1 MRSRRGTTDALQ
13 ALPQLVPPQARVLR
27 DGIEILI
34 PTSQVQVGDIIILK
48 PGDRVP
54 VDGRI
59 VEGETAIDES
69 LVTGESI
76 PVAKQAGDSVI
87 AGSIYPCG
95 FVQVQADKI
104 WQEPALAPTV
114 KLV

>member
-1 MRSRRGTTDALQ
+1 MRSRRGTTDALE
-13 ALPQLVPPQARVLR
+13 ALLQLVPPQARVLR
-27 DGIEILI
+27 DGRENVI

-76 PVAKQAGDSVI
+76 PVAKQAGGSVI
-87 AGSIYPCG
+87 GGSIHTTGC
-95 FVQVQADKI
+95 VQI
-104 WQEPALAPTV
+104 
-114 KLV
+114 